1 VGGSQLNADV
11 GPHGEEVAGSGH
23 SWEDLGMAPKVMDAL
38 LKLPESERVDLAMA
52 LWASLEEAT
61 REAALELTPEQ
72 AAELDRRLSEHRAN
86 PSTAI
91 PWEDERPS
99 S

>member
-1 VGGSQLNADV
+1 
-11 GPHGEEVAGSGH
+11 
-23 SWEDLGMAPKVMDAL
+23 MAPEVMDAL

-61 REAALELTPEQ
+61 REAAVDLTPEQ
-72 AAELDRRLSEHRAN
+72 AAEFDRRLAEHRAD

-91 PWEDERPS
+91 PWEEVRKKFIGGR
-99 S
+99 